1 MFQDLSLR
9 RISDFN
15 IVGLRIAKNTVAK
28 KSSEHPIMVV
38 ESQVYG
44 TEEME
49 TLPLKQE
56 ELEAIA
62 NNFLEEEPVI
72 PSAPAVPCQ

>member
-1 MFQDLSLR
+1 
-9 RISDFN
+9 
-15 IVGLRIAKNTVAK
+15 
-28 KSSEHPIMVV
+28 MVV